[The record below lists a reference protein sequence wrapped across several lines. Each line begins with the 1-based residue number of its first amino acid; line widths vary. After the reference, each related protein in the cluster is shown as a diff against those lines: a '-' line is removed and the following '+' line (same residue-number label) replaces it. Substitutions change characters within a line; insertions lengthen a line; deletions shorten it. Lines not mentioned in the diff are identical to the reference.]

1 MHEVLVN
8 RIGSLSLPRKSVV
21 RLTARPDM
29 TLDVYRGRNTTTQQQ
44 PVWEQID
51 PWQVVPRQVFTP
63 NDCLLISVAFVVL
76 YPVGCLWVT
85 RVRKR
90 WGLGGVVG
98 SSVGIVVRI
107 NNTVQKLSE
116 YCNIGIMCTIKNQLN
131 NIIQEASLIKK

>member
-1 MHEVLVN
+1 M
-8 RIGSLSLPRKSVV
+8 PRK
-21 RLTARPDM
+21 LATDQ
-29 TLDVYRGRNTTTQQQ
+29 T
-44 PVWEQID
+44 D

-63 NDCLLISVAFVVL
+63 YDCLLISVAFVVL